1 MDNISV
7 QKYLKTPKQT
17 NEINKKVIY
26 GPLTAQ
32 TDYSRDTRPQYRNTS
47 YLLKPNRQN
56 GSANL

>member
-32 TDYSRDTRPQYRNTS
+32 TAYIHGTHP
-47 YLLKPNRQN
+47 
-56 GSANL
+56 